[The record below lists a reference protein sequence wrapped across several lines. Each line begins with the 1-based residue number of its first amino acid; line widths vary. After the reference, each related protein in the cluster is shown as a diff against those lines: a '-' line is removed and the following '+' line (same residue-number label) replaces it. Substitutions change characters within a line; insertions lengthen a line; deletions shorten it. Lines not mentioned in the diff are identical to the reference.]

1 MVFRE
6 NEMENTFRVSLAS
19 DFRVDISSS
28 IHGEAETWFLTPIAT
43 MLQDCNSEVM
53 KLPEGAKAKRALET
67 ERMERNHV
75 VRLQCIQDGNSLVV
89 TNDCSAHIDAKL
101 VAVLG
106 RIMVQR
112 VAAPQQEATKRW
124 TIFLPDEN
132 PLKSSNLRGESGVLQ
147 LFQSITG
154 TENVEGAEEVVEMV
168 DRNSLP
174 LGMVPRPLMHTF
186 NLLHRGIGLVV
197 AKDAS
202 VDCHTPDFPDLYVH
216 RRTDDKRVF
225 PSMYDMFVGGV
236 SSANEDPRTTAARE
250 VSEELGLSRAL
261 SEPTAIS
268 RALFDCIICT
278 SYNRCIVTVYSFQF
292 DSSCDM
298 ISWQPEEVAWGSFV
312 PYSVIESSAKQCI
325 HRMLSAGSWPGEYP
339 FALTLQNQDSKSF
352 ADFESEVDW
361 DSADFVPDGL
371 LVWSEAWLRW
381 GNRSQES

>member
-1 MVFRE
+1 MGDHGRKFLLRMTMPMLHAPSPSFLLFLVVGAAPLVNSFLSYSTASTRGVLSNICMVFRE

-43 MLQDCNSEVM
+43 MLQDGNSEVM
-53 KLPEGAKAKRALET
+53 KLPEGAKAKRALEK

-112 VAAPQQEATKRW
+112 VAARQQEATKRW

-225 PSMYDMFVGGV
+225 PSMYVQESV
-236 SSANEDPRTTAARE
+236 A
-250 VSEELGLSRAL
+250 LG
-261 SEPTAIS
+261 
-268 RALFDCIICT
+268 ALF
-278 SYNRCIVTVYSFQF
+278 
-292 DSSCDM
+292 
-298 ISWQPEEVAWGSFV
+298 E
-312 PYSVIESSAKQCI
+312 
-325 HRMLSAGSWPGEYP
+325 
-339 FALTLQNQDSKSF
+339 
-352 ADFESEVDW
+352 
-361 DSADFVPDGL
+361 L
-371 LVWSEAWLRW
+371 L
-381 GNRSQES
+381 